1 VDVAVKLPGER
12 RLMVFEYRVLRTI
25 TGPEGAEVR
34 ADWQN
39 SK

>member
-1 VDVAVKLPGER
+1 VDVAVELLGEF
-12 RLMVFEYRVLRTI
+12 RLKVIENRVLRKI